1 MEAFLQKKFQP
12 SVTSRLLIIRDGCS
26 GGFGTVQLWPFCSP
40 CTGTSW
46 AAAVKLSLLHG
57 RCTLKGAITSWWVI
71 IPHTSTFGLFGSYS
85 SMPSVSLNLLLI
97 HKPTFHTQLFI
108 LQGFFWHGMLSAVHQ
123 AICCQKSTLDIWL
136 MSFFSYR
143 NFNSSL
149 WNAKLQELFPGQLG
163 MEQHREQTQHF
174 KQISKKGLRDGKW
187 VRECVRSWMVNSYHS
202 GVQSRSW
209 LSHTWNKFILS
220 HQNGRAGEKQVAEF
234 QESHEVEVKV
244 QAACV

>member
-12 SVTSRLLIIRDGCS
+12 SVTCRLLIIRDGCS

-136 MSFFSYR
+136 MSFF
-143 NFNSSL
+143 F
-149 WNAKLQELFPGQLG
+149 LQ
-163 MEQHREQTQHF
+163 
-174 KQISKKGLRDGKW
+174 
-187 VRECVRSWMVNSYHS
+187 
-202 GVQSRSW
+202 
-209 LSHTWNKFILS
+209 KF
-220 HQNGRAGEKQVAEF
+220 
-234 QESHEVEVKV
+234 
-244 QAACV
+244 